1 MKPLKNLEIFEIMKI
16 KIHPKTLSTWKIKKL
31 MLNIIQLEANA
42 TYFYGKSDWA
52 LKNCLE

>member
-1 MKPLKNLEIFEIMKI
+1 MKPLKNLEIFEIMKM

-31 MLNIIQLEANA
+31 MLNKIQLEANA